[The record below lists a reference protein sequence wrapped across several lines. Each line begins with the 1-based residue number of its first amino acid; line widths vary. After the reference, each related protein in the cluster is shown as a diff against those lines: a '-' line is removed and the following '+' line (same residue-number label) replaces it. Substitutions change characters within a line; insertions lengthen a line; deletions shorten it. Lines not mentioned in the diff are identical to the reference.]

1 MVVKKSQ
8 RRNKPQ
14 GRNLDGILLLDKPIG
29 ITSNQA
35 LQQVKN
41 LFAARKAGHTGS
53 LDKMASGLL
62 PICFGEATKFS
73 GYLLEADK
81 QYLTD
86 CRLGIRTATGD
97 ALGDILEEAPVP
109 AYSISQV
116 EDVLAKFRGETTQ
129 IPPMFSALKHQG
141 KRLYELAYKGIEV
154 ERQPRRVVIHKLELI
169 SFDGVILRM
178 AVHCSKGTYIRTL
191 AEDIGKLLGCGAH
204 VTMLRRTGAGPF
216 REAGMH
222 VLEKLQEVAVHGVEH
237 LDSLLLPL
245 DAALRD
251 LPDLR
256 LNALIAGYIRDGQA
270 VMVPQ
275 APISGMLRLYDE
287 TGGFIG
293 VGEILDDGRVEPRR
307 LVNRQ
312 GESSRHILRS
322 F

>member
-1 MVVKKSQ
+1 MKIRQ
-8 RRNKPQ
+8 RRHKPQ
-14 GRNLDGILLLDKPIG
+14 GRNLDGILLLDKPVG

-41 LFAARKAGHTGS
+41 LFVARKAGHTGS

-73 GYLLEADK
+73 GYLLQADK
-81 QYLTD
+81 HYLTD

-97 ALGDILEEAPVP
+97 ALGEILEEMPVP
-109 AYSISQV
+109 RYSISQV

-154 ERQPRRVVIHKLELI
+154 ERQARRIVIHRLELI
-169 SFDGVILRM
+169 DFDGDVLRVV
-178 AVHCSKGTYIRTL
+178 VHCSKGTYIRTL
-191 AEDIGKLLGCGAH
+191 AEDVGRLLGCGAH

-216 REAGMH
+216 REAGMRT
-222 VLEKLQEVAVHGVEH
+222 LEELQEVSIRGVES

-245 DAALRD
+245 DAAMQD

-256 LNALIAGYIRDGQA
+256 LNALITGYIRDGQA
-270 VMVPQ
+270 VTVPR
-275 APISGMLRLYDE
+275 APTSGMLRLYDE
-287 TGGFIG
+287 TGDFIG

-307 LVNRQ
+307 LVRRQ
-312 GESSRHILRS
+312 GQSTQHDIRS

>member
-1 MVVKKSQ
+1 MKIS
-8 RRNKPQ
+8 RRRHKPQ

-62 PICFGEATKFS
+62 PLCFGEATKFS
-73 GYLLEADK
+73 GYLLQADK
-81 QYLTD
+81 HYITD

-97 ALGDILEEAPVP
+97 ALGEILEEMPVP
-109 AYSISQV
+109 RYTISQV

-154 ERQPRRVVIHKLELI
+154 DRQARRIVIHRLELI
-169 SFDGVILRM
+169 DFDGEVLRIV
-178 AVHCSKGTYIRTL
+178 VHCSKGTYIRTL
-191 AEDIGKLLGCGAH
+191 AEDIGRLLGCGAH

-222 VLEKLQEVAVHGVEH
+222 ALEELQEVFTHGVES

-245 DAALRD
+245 DAALQD
-251 LPDLR
+251 LPELR
-256 LNALIAGYIRDGQA
+256 LNALITGYIRDGHA
-270 VMVPQ
+270 VT
-275 APISGMLRLYDE
+275 APRAPTSGMLRLYDE
-287 TGGFIG
+287 MGDFIG

-307 LVNRQ
+307 LV
-312 GESSRHILRS
+312 SR
-322 F
+322 

>member
-1 MVVKKSQ
+1 VKKSQ

-141 KRLYELAYKGIEV
+141 KRLYELA
-154 ERQPRRVVIHKLELI
+154 
-169 SFDGVILRM
+169 
-178 AVHCSKGTYIRTL
+178 
-191 AEDIGKLLGCGAH
+191 
-204 VTMLRRTGAGPF
+204 
-216 REAGMH
+216 
-222 VLEKLQEVAVHGVEH
+222 
-237 LDSLLLPL
+237 
-245 DAALRD
+245 
-251 LPDLR
+251 
-256 LNALIAGYIRDGQA
+256 
-270 VMVPQ
+270 
-275 APISGMLRLYDE
+275 
-287 TGGFIG
+287 
-293 VGEILDDGRVEPRR
+293 
-307 LVNRQ
+307 
-312 GESSRHILRS
+312 
-322 F
+322 